1 MVGSQLSGHW
11 GRPLGRIISTGTPV
25 GAVGGPGM
33 QERLEDGRDRVERV
47 GPGRVGDRADGTEP
61 PLSGVCD
68 HGPLLR

>member
-1 MVGSQLSGHW
+1 
-11 GRPLGRIISTGTPV
+11 
-25 GAVGGPGM
+25 M

-61 PLSGVCD
+61 PLPGVCD